1 MSQIPPATTLLDL
14 MRDFMVRK
22 EEQLSEELGEKY
34 GVPPEEVA
42 DVVRSFLKDSYGPA
56 VALMEELAAKSGSLL
71 LFIGKKDCAVC
82 SRCKPII
89 EVFLS
94 RHPEMEMMTVDYS
107 QREGLL
113 YHIIVNQQ
121 SGMLPLIAFMVSGQL
136 RLSFTGECSAL
147 SDYERCYRDILSE
160 CSQNIYAN

>member
-1 MSQIPPATTLLDL
+1 MSKTPPAASLLDL
-14 MRDFMVRK
+14 MRDFMARK
-22 EEQLSEELGEKY
+22 EEKLSEELGEKY

-42 DVVRSFLKDSYGPA
+42 DVVLSFLKDSYGPA
-56 VALMEELAAKSGSLL
+56 MELLEELAAKSGRLL

-94 RHPEMEMMTVDYS
+94 GHPELEMVAVDYS
-107 QREGLL
+107 QPEGLL
-113 YHIIVNQQ
+113 YHIIVNQG
-121 SGMLPLIAFMVSGQL
+121 SGMLPLIAFILKGQL

-147 SDYERCYRDILSE
+147 SDYERCYSDILSE